1 MRPVALTGARIDT
14 PDDAP
19 AQEKACVPDETFSSF
34 FEARSRW
41 TTDFLDYCRQARTAD
56 FAAYA
61 YFLLPTEGSTT
72 MPASS
77 SGAATH
83 EPQSFLWD
91 AEAVTASNGVQL
103 TDDVGIRTYVTAR
116 AHGPSRGSSRIDEDQ
131 LQIGPSHGCVDC
143 NDRSGP
149 GLECL
154 FRAYQRARSWH
165 AAAKA
170 DTSLCRFFTL
180 ICSDATRNAYHAFR
194 VSITTGSERLRTSDD
209 YLNFAALAGR
219 RGRVGGRKLRR
230 RGLHEDISIR

>member
-1 MRPVALTGARIDT
+1 MRPVALTGRRIDT

-19 AQEKACVPDETFSSF
+19 AQEKACVPDETFSVFLRRGPGGRPTFS
-34 FEARSRW
+34 
-41 TTDFLDYCRQARTAD
+41 TTVDKPVPPTSPLTPIFASLPKVLRLCRQALQVPPYTNLSP
-56 FAAYA
+56 FYGTPK
-61 YFLLPTEGSTT
+61 LLP
-72 MPASS
+72 
-77 SGAATH
+77 
-83 EPQSFLWD
+83 
-91 AEAVTASNGVQL
+91 SNGVQL